1 MKKNLHTLFFA
12 VLIWIAGH
20 LALAA
25 LYVMA
30 GNAWMLVSD
39 YTKNPVYP
47 AEVDVIL
54 PENEGHVLRVH
65 GIVKPITDPAQL
77 PPGVRPDEIVNE
89 RGEIPAYRYG
99 RLGAFLVDYYSWPEV
114 VSGEVYLIGRQRGSV
129 LLVYHNFR
137 DSRLAWRLCTHAA
150 ALYDGH
156 GYVVVEWMFL
166 LCSIAIAAL
175 ALAAV
180 NACIS
185 SIIKVQRG
193 DKWRWDSWRYLMI
206 CLWPSMILLPLFYL
220 LAMGLCERRI
230 TPENTHVSQV
240 LFGLLFLTFV
250 VGNVAYFCHRSRIK
264 EQKNL
269 VNNS

>member
-54 PENEGHVLRVH
+54 PENEGHLLRVH

-129 LLVYHNFR
+129 LWVYHNFR

-156 GYVVVEWMFL
+156 GHVVEEWMIL

-269 VNNS
+269 VNYS